1 MNSYEHW
8 LNIADEISALITKI
22 ESEIGAQNFT
32 ETADRHGLSKINKKL
47 YEALEVAQKAI
58 QKAETE

>member
-1 MNSYEHW
+1 MNSYDRW
-8 LNIADEISALITKI
+8 LSIADDISKLIAKI

-58 QKAETE
+58 EKAETE

>member
-1 MNSYEHW
+1 MNSYARW
-8 LNIADEISALITKI
+8 LSIADDISKLIAKI

-58 QKAETE
+58 EKAETE

>member
-1 MNSYEHW
+1 MNSHEHW
-8 LNIADEISALITKI
+8 LGIADDISALIAKI
-22 ESEIGAQNFT
+22 ESEIGAQNLT